1 MSDDRH
7 GVVQGRYDLQLRPED
22 MPGHTTGPSLLEQRM
37 AWEEAHPRPEN
48 IRRAERMIV
57 RALVAEGFGRQHQV
71 THQESFEIA
80 VDNLLI
86 SVRINPDA

>member
-1 MSDDRH
+1 MSDDER
-7 GVVQGRYDLQLRPED
+7 RRLWESTPSSA
-22 MPGHTTGPSLLEQRM
+22 SLLAQRM
-37 AWEEAHPRPEN
+37 AWEETHPRPEN

-71 THQESFEIA
+71 THHDRFEIA

-86 SVRINPDA
+86 RVEINPDA